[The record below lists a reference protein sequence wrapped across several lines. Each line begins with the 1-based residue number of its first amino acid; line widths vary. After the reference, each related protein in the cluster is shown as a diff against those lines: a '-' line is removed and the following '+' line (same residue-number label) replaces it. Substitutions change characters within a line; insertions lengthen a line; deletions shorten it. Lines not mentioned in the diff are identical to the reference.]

1 LWLVSLIPNLV
12 QLLNY
17 DMTDK
22 LYAEVLFIIS
32 NLAFKNKSVLLETNL
47 LSRIYKI
54 MGMESLKLT
63 KKESAITLVN
73 LLHQA
78 SEYEAELI
86 FD

>member
-1 LWLVSLIPNLV
+1 LV

-22 LYAEVLFIIS
+22 LYAEALFIIS